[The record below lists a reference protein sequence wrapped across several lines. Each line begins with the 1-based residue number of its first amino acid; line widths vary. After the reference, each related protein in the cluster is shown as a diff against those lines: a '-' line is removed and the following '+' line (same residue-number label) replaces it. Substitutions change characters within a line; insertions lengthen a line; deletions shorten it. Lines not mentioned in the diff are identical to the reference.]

1 MTQLSV
7 KKLYT
12 ISTPNAVLQESCV
25 LPLGSAV
32 MNQKFLAPILSIGIG
47 LALLLFAVFSLNQP
61 TSVMFDQSS
70 ASYFIKPIEMN
81 HLYLVEP
88 DMEGYMNEH
97 VDPPDLKEVLYRS
110 IDELDQRYAIDKTEI
125 VNVERRGVTIPNLY
139 VYVHPDQT

>member
-1 MTQLSV
+1 
-7 KKLYT
+7 
-12 ISTPNAVLQESCV
+12 
-25 LPLGSAV
+25 